1 MPVTAIVGAQWGDEG
16 KGKITDLLAHDA
28 DLVLRFGG
36 GSNAG
41 HTVVNEFGEFKLHL
55 IPCGIFNPDAVS
67 LVGTGAVVDFAF
79 LEAELAELERAGVPT
94 EGLRISSRAH
104 VIMPYHLILDRLQ
117 DEARGSS
124 AIGTTRR
131 GVGPAY
137 VDKADRVG
145 IQVGDLLQ
153 PGVVRQKLHE
163 VLPRKNDL
171 LRLYGHE
178 PLTIEAMMRDV
189 EVWRERYG
197 DRIVDHVEVV
207 SKALDR
213 DQTILLEGQLGAL
226 RDLDW
231 GTYPYVTSSTTIAGG
246 GAVGGGIPPMRIDN
260 VLGVVKA
267 YTTAVGA
274 GPLPTELHGAEAE
287 DLRERG
293 GEYGATTG
301 RPRRVGWFDAVATRY
316 ACLLNGFSS
325 LAVTKLDVLDG
336 MPSLRICTAYEVEGK
351 RYTTVPATS
360 EFSRAAPVYEDLPG
374 WTERTTHITTWNDLP
389 AAARR
394 YLERIEELVGAP
406 IGIVSVGQARRETI
420 ISSRQ
425 AAPA

>member
-189 EVWRERYG
+189 EVWR
-197 DRIVDHVEVV
+197 
-207 SKALDR
+207 
-213 DQTILLEGQLGAL
+213 
-226 RDLDW
+226 
-231 GTYPYVTSSTTIAGG
+231 
-246 GAVGGGIPPMRIDN
+246 
-260 VLGVVKA
+260 
-267 YTTAVGA
+267 
-274 GPLPTELHGAEAE
+274 
-287 DLRERG
+287 
-293 GEYGATTG
+293 
-301 RPRRVGWFDAVATRY
+301 
-316 ACLLNGFSS
+316 
-325 LAVTKLDVLDG
+325 
-336 MPSLRICTAYEVEGK
+336 
-351 RYTTVPATS
+351 
-360 EFSRAAPVYEDLPG
+360 
-374 WTERTTHITTWNDLP
+374 
-389 AAARR
+389 
-394 YLERIEELVGAP
+394 
-406 IGIVSVGQARRETI
+406 
-420 ISSRQ
+420 
-425 AAPA
+425 